1 MSPSAIPYLEK
12 ITYPTAFRMIAHVH
26 LSIQVHPSILIY
38 LQVNMLI
45 KLHDDMHT
53 KFTFR
58 AGAFEGTLRV
68 NQGIV
73 PLGDLN
79 IRA

>member
-1 MSPSAIPYLEK
+1 
-12 ITYPTAFRMIAHVH
+12 MIAHVQ
-26 LSIQVHPSILIY
+26 LRMQEHPSILIY

-45 KLHDDMHT
+45 ELHDGMHT

-58 AGAFEGTLRV
+58 AAAFEGTLRV

-73 PLGDLN
+73 PLGDSN

>member
-1 MSPSAIPYLEK
+1 
-12 ITYPTAFRMIAHVH
+12 MIAHMH
-26 LSIQVHPSILIY
+26 FRMQVHPSILIY

-45 KLHDDMHT
+45 ELHDDMHT

-58 AGAFEGTLRV
+58 AAAFKGTIRV

-73 PLGDLN
+73 PLWT
-79 IRA
+79 